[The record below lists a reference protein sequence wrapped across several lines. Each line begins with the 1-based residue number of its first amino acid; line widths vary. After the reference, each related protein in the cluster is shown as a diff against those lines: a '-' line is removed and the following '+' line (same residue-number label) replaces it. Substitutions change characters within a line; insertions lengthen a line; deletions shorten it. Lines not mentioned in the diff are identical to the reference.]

1 MDVKSFGIL
10 SMQISWN
17 VVILCVITT
26 LKVNKYQRKSDLL
39 RINFIIICRCKI
51 KFWPPPPIEYRPGVT
66 IQWIFRWIMTLPS
79 CWILIAPLNFD
90 TLLSRN
96 STGRRYVDGSEF
108 HVELWPRVKIPRWI
122 VTLDQNFTLKC
133 DPDLGSQFN
142 VILGPG
148 VIIQREIMTRGHNST
163 WHSDPGSKFNVESWP
178 GVSIQRGIMTRVTIQ
193 RGIMTRGHNSTW
205 KHDPGSQFNVEFWP
219 GVTIQRGILTR
230 GHNSTWNSD
239 PGSQFNVESWPMVT
253 ILLVIRSV
261 TDVIAASP
269 PTHFT
274 NLLWVRSTSV
284 TDLIANLSH
293 QQPLFSRE

>member
-1 MDVKSFGIL
+1 
-10 SMQISWN
+10 
-17 VVILCVITT
+17 
-26 LKVNKYQRKSDLL
+26 
-39 RINFIIICRCKI
+39 
-51 KFWPPPPIEYRPGVT
+51 
-66 IQWIFRWIMTLPS
+66 MTLPS

-108 HVELWPRVKIPRWI
+108 HVELWPRVNIPRWI

-133 DPDLGSQFN
+133 DPYLGSQFN
-142 VILGPG
+142 VKLGPG
-148 VIIQREIMTRGHNST
+148 VIIQRGIMTRGHNST
-163 WHSDPGSKFNVESWP
+163 LNSDPGSKFNVESWP
-178 GVSIQRGIMTRVTIQ
+178 GVSIQRGIMTW
-193 RGIMTRGHNSTW
+193 GHNSTLNY
-205 KHDPGSQFNVEFWP
+205 DPGSQFNVESWP

-230 GHNSTWNSD
+230 GHNSTCNSD

-261 TDVIAASP
+261 TYVLRAHCSLT

-274 NLLWVRSTSV
+274 NLLWAHSTSV
-284 TDLIANLSH
+284 TDLITNLSC